1 MSGCSN
7 WADNNSANNNF
18 VITISWHIK
27 NPGIFDRCATKD
39 GGGVEGS
46 EASEG
51 RSPLLFLKTE
61 NSVLNFEKKALI
73 VSILSLNLPFKM

>member
-39 GGGVEGS
+39 GGG
-46 EASEG
+46 G
-51 RSPLLFLKTE
+51 RGEWGEWGEVSSALFE
-61 NSVLNFEKKALI
+61 NWK
-73 VSILSLNLPFKM
+73 